1 MEYYCCSVTKSCPA
15 LCDPM
20 DCSTPGFP
28 VLPYLLEF
36 TQTCVHWVG
45 DAIQPSHPLLL
56 SFSSCL
62 QSFLASGSLPVSGL
76 FELGSQVLQLQLQD
90 HFPVVYSGAIS
101 FRIDRFDLLAVQGTL
116 KNLLQHHISKASI
129 LQHSPFFMVQFSH
142 PYMTTGKIMVHIIPR
157 EFLAKIQLYVA
168 CDLHTNSNLH
178 NNLYCWCIYS
188 HLQKTNLGTELPKSA
203 LIGSDTTVFN
213 LLCLASKPVL
223 PLNSSFCSIPWI
235 ALLWTRQRK
244 WHVPLLIAP
253 SKQVLRN
260 TNECV

>member
-1 MEYYCCSVTKSCPA
+1 MPSNHLI
-15 LCDPM
+15 LCR
-20 DCSTPGFP
+20 
-28 VLPYLLEF
+28 
-36 TQTCVHWVG
+36 
-45 DAIQPSHPLLL
+45 PLLL
-56 SFSSCL
+56 PPSIFPSIRVFSSELALCIRWSRYYWSFSVSP
-62 QSFLASGSLPVSGL
+62 SNEYSGL
-76 FELGSQVLQLQLQD
+76 
-90 HFPVVYSGAIS
+90 IS
-101 FRIDRFDLLAVQGTL
+101 FRIDGFDLLAVQGTL

-129 LQHSPFFMVQFSH
+129 LRHSPFFIVQFSH

-178 NNLYCWCIYS
+178 NNLHCWCIYS
-188 HLQKTNLGTELPKSA
+188 HLQKMNLGTELPKSA
-203 LIGSDTTVFN
+203 PIGSDTTVFN

-223 PLNSSFCSIPWI
+223 PLNSSFYSIPWI

-260 TNECV
+260 TNECL